1 MDAPGTA
8 AGAGGGVP
16 GRRAL
21 LAAATVDAPFP
32 SAEHIATESVVPK
45 AKGPGCVDTLDL
57 HRRHLSGVAPQ
68 ANASG
73 ILYRASC
80 SMVRLY
86 VAKYTAA
93 EAWARSK
100 GPTDAG
106 IEAAR
111 LCLKDG
117 PVQTATTL
125 SSTPH

>member
-57 HRRHLSGVAPQ
+57 HRRHLSGVCAAGQCLGNPLPR
-68 ANASG
+68 
-73 ILYRASC
+73 ILQHGSA
-80 SMVRLY
+80 L
-86 VAKYTAA
+86 
-93 EAWARSK
+93 RSEIHCACR
-100 GPTDAG
+100 GSVG
-106 IEAAR
+106 QE
-111 LCLKDG
+111 
-117 PVQTATTL
+117 
-125 SSTPH
+125 